1 MDKTL
6 LFLFVCLPARV
17 LLAYF
22 AKNISSYYLPFFSL
36 ITFVIGIQFIRH
48 YIKNEPKVGFFGSV
62 AWWEN
67 YRLVHGLNF
76 LLFSLAAFF
85 KNKKAWL
92 FLLLDAIL
100 ALLFFIYEKYFI
112 KIRMATRKYFTHE
125 EFIKLK

>member
-112 KIRMATRKYFTHE
+112 KIRMATSKYFTHE
-125 EFIKLK
+125 EFIK